1 MRELAKKGYNTDD
14 RYKFMKSFL
23 RQSIA
28 DKAASQQSFES
39 VNKNHSV
46 LPSSLTR
53 LVNLFIDEEMQ
64 AILTIDT
71 DALVRVWSLD
81 SGDCLGSYPIEQ
93 ILIGNQSSD
102 DQHIQKKLTTCQV
115 DPGFKHIAVA
125 FEGGKVQVNNLHSGA
140 LVFNEAE
147 NTMIM
152 DSEISELKFFSD
164 NSNFWY
170 VAGCWEGRVGFFQ
183 EAQMSKGR
191 SYVKFVQSK
200 GSHQKDV
207 ISVDISDENEF
218 ATASVDNVISFCNT
232 YQDQESK
239 CFKMPRSLVQPEINQ
254 NVHSIKFL
262 RGIMTG
268 YLLILINTGEIYILD
283 CLKMHLLNFED
294 GKDCCI

>member
-102 DQHIQKKLTTCQV
+102 DQHIQKKLTTC
-115 DPGFKHIAVA
+115 
-125 FEGGKVQVNNLHSGA
+125 
-140 LVFNEAE
+140 
-147 NTMIM
+147 
-152 DSEISELKFFSD
+152 
-164 NSNFWY
+164 
-170 VAGCWEGRVGFFQ
+170 
-183 EAQMSKGR
+183 
-191 SYVKFVQSK
+191 
-200 GSHQKDV
+200 
-207 ISVDISDENEF
+207 
-218 ATASVDNVISFCNT
+218 
-232 YQDQESK
+232 
-239 CFKMPRSLVQPEINQ
+239 
-254 NVHSIKFL
+254 
-262 RGIMTG
+262 
-268 YLLILINTGEIYILD
+268 
-283 CLKMHLLNFED
+283 
-294 GKDCCI
+294 